1 MSTEYFVDMYEAWQ
15 ENGKAALT
23 AAAWSDPLGFVRAV
37 GSHMP
42 REMNATITNIHHLER
57 LSDQK
62 LLEIINGAD
71 SEEEISDPPIVQP
84 VGKN

>member
-1 MSTEYFVDMYEAWQ
+1 
-15 ENGKAALT
+15 
-23 AAAWSDPLGFVRAV
+23 
-37 GSHMP
+37 
-42 REMNATITNIHHLER
+42 MNATITNIHHLER